1 MDEAKRDNPQAVTV
15 KGPKAPAP
23 KLVDRLGPIH
33 MQMLVDLWS
42 PRPDPEDAGSGQR
55 TNE

>member
-1 MDEAKRDNPQAVTV
+1 MDEAKRDNPQAVTI

-23 KLVDRLGPIH
+23 KVVDRLGPIH
-33 MQMLVDLWS
+33 MQMFVDLWS